1 MQGWSLK
8 LFYLLYINFW
18 FDSWIYYKF
27 LEENK
32 DSNHFRYYFVF
43 DFGNNM
49 CAHKTI
55 VCIIFL
61 QNNFHLY
68 HYAGNNPIRYTD
80 PDGRDIGDWQDNGD
94 GTWTVISEGATL
106 WDVWGSD
113 AYKVT
118 GLSKSV
124 KKSLKE
130 IFLKDPSILTK
141 LQKALML
148 NKENIIIMIGEEAY
162 QFFSDLVL
170 TKDAGK
176 SFVEYYGY

>member
-1 MQGWSLK
+1 MTVKTAGKIKKSHLSNK
-8 LFYLLYINFW
+8 K
-18 FDSWIYYKF
+18 SWISLLNSAQICKKHSV
-27 LEENK
+27 NQ
-32 DSNHFRYYFVF
+32 V
-43 DFGNNM
+43 
-49 CAHKTI
+49 
-55 VCIIFL
+55 
-61 QNNFHLY
+61 NFHLH
-68 HYAGNNPIRYTD
+68 HYAANNPIKYTD

-141 LQKALML
+141 LQKALKL